1 MRVASI
7 MTKNVLKVRMDDSI
21 GTMREI
27 LENIEF
33 HHLLVV
39 EDRKPVGILSDRD
52 ILRVISPFL
61 DTSSEHERD
70 LSILNKKV
78 HQIMTRKLITV
89 NKDTSIET
97 ASSLLL
103 ENKIS
108 CLPVI
113 SPKGEIDGIVT
124 WKDILRFYHQKNKAN
139 S

>member
-7 MTKNVLKVRMDDSI
+7 MTEKVLKVRMDDSI

-39 EDRKPVGILSDRD
+39 EDRKPVGIISDRD
-52 ILRVISPFL
+52 IFRVISPFL
-61 DTSSEHERD
+61 DTLSEHERD
-70 LSILNKKV
+70 LIILNKKV
-78 HQIMTRKLITV
+78 HQIMTRTFITV
-89 NKDTSIET
+89 DKDTSIET

-103 ENKIS
+103 ENNIS

-113 SPKGEIDGIVT
+113 SPNGEIDGIVT
-124 WKDILRFYHQKNKAN
+124 WKDILRFYLQKNKAN

>member
-7 MTKNVLKVRMDDSI
+7 MTEKVLKVRMDDSI

-39 EDRKPVGILSDRD
+39 EDRKPVGIISDRD

-61 DTSSEHERD
+61 DTLSEHERD

-78 HQIMTRKLITV
+78 HQIMTRTLITV
-89 NKDTSIET
+89 DKDTSIET

-103 ENKIS
+103 ENNIS

-113 SPKGEIDGIVT
+113 SPNGEIDGIVT
-124 WKDILRFYHQKNKAN
+124 WKDILRFYHQKQSK
-139 S
+139 